1 MTRLAA
7 LAGAVGLAWH
17 GAAWP
22 TPAHAQ
28 MADDARAGVTPV
40 RLAAP
45 VAAGPDSIAPAPSA
59 AMAMPAY
66 CARPGARTQAR
77 VLAGSGAVA
86 ANAALYLVLKDA
98 WWSGTPAERF
108 RYNYDWNDEWRL
120 QDKYGHAWGGYHLT
134 RVGTSVANA
143 ACVSRKTAAVAAWVY
158 SNALQYQIEVFD
170 ATQQDFGFS
179 PPDIL
184 FNLMGSSWALGQ
196 EFVPAMR
203 HVTPTFA
210 YWPSQAM
217 QRVLSGAANNP
228 FLHPTIDYGGQTYW
242 LSFDVD
248 SLAPRAVAAW
258 WPGILRVSAG
268 MGITDW
274 IDPVGAVFRIRA
286 QQRVLLSLDLDL
298 SKLPGSHPAWMAV
311 KRQLKYVHV
320 LGPTLQLTPKL
331 DAFLLGR

>member
-1 MTRLAA
+1 MRAAA
-7 LAGAVGLAWH
+7 LAGAVWLAV
-17 GAAWP
+17 GVPAAAQSVP
-22 TPAHAQ
+22 DYCSRPA
-28 MADDARAGVTPV
+28 
-40 RLAAP
+40 
-45 VAAGPDSIAPAPSA
+45 
-59 AMAMPAY
+59 
-66 CARPGARTQAR
+66 ARTQAR
-77 VLAGSGAVA
+77 ILAGTGAVA
-86 ANAALYLVLKDA
+86 ANAGLYLVLKDA
-98 WWSGTPAERF
+98 WWSGVPAERF
-108 RYNYDWNDEWRL
+108 RYNYDWNDEWRA
-120 QDKYGHAWGGYHLT
+120 QDKFGHAWGGYHLT
-134 RVGTSVANA
+134 RLGTSVANA
-143 ACVSRKTAAVAAWVY
+143 ACISRKSAAVAAWVY

-170 ATQQDFGFS
+170 ATQQEYGFS

-196 EFVPAMR
+196 EFVPALR
-203 HVTPTFA
+203 HVTPTFQ

-217 QRVLSGAANNP
+217 MRVIEGKANNP

-248 SLAPRAVAAW
+248 SLAPKSVAKW

-274 IDPVGAVFRIRA
+274 IDPAGAVFRIRA

-311 KRQLKYVHV
+311 KRQLKYVHIF
-320 LGPTLQLTPKL
+320 GPTIQLTPRV